1 MSIDNLILPET
12 TITKFSSKLTS
23 PYKLSRTLRIRKE
36 IVTLWNNW
44 YEIDG
49 SWYYFKAFNNYPD
62 PTSNFINEL
71 IGEYLSLYLDI
82 PSVHYKIGKAD
93 DKYGL
98 LSLYFRDKKNRYI
111 DPRNIGLYANYNDL
125 SNLENII
132 SCCKNENNFKE
143 VVNEL
148 SKMIAIDLYMGQTDR
163 TSNNFVFQKNKDGLH
178 LAPLYDFENS
188 FLTPRST
195 YEPISYNAA
204 CLFTIKL
211 KHKEEIKKHP
221 ELEEYLNRLL
231 YLDIEKV
238 LSDIQE
244 SLKIDIPKE
253 RVNAYKNYVEKRKKL
268 LL

>member
-44 YEIDG
+44 HEIDG
-49 SWYYFKAFNNYPD
+49 SWYYFKDFDKYPD

-211 KHKEEIKKHP
+211 KHKEGIKKQP